1 MCPSPSARSRTI
13 AARPWPARTCSGALA
28 VGAVALTLLTAACG
42 ATPSPSGDG
51 PPIASASP
59 EQTLASPTAA
69 APTLASPTSA
79 APTASASAAQTT
91 TPPPEPAPGA
101 EPDGCTRTES
111 YTVAAGDSLSGIAG
125 RYGLTVDELVA
136 ANPHVDDPNLIYVGD
151 ELEVPIVTVVGTL
164 GGRESR
170 ANAINEPGEIVG
182 TSDLGAPNEYH
193 AFYWYG
199 GVMTDL
205 GTLGGLRSQAT
216 DINDAGQVVGTS
228 TATTELDAPWR
239 AVLWDDGAAR
249 DLGTL
254 GGPSAMAVAINAHG
268 DVVGDATLANG
279 LGRGFIWQDGRM
291 SDLGTLGG
299 VIATVPTA
307 INDRGQVVGAAFTA
321 AGEQHAFLW
330 ERGRM
335 VDLGTLGGSWSFAHD
350 INELGQVVG
359 VSSLEGEYEGP
370 KRAFLWQD
378 GVMTD
383 LGTLGGADSMAV
395 AINERGEI
403 VGRTIPLDASA
414 RGLLWADGRVT
425 DLGVDGQ
432 RESALY
438 ALNDRGQVVGTC
450 LARWSH
456 AVLVQVRPTIGVELG
471 EPSPDTAVP
480 QDDASTG
487 CPAHG
492 TRGYG
497 FQVTFSWS
505 ARLLQNVGQY
515 RLVVS
520 HGAATTPALDVTL
533 TEDRYW
539 WPDCN
544 AFVADSNLTG
554 WHWRVSA
561 LDFMNNVIAI
571 SEPRPLQFLPCR
583 LADGSACNA
592 PG

>member
-1 MCPSPSARSRTI
+1 MVA
-13 AARPWPARTCSGALA
+13 
-28 VGAVALTLLTAACG
+28 AVALILLTAACG
-42 ATPSPSGDG
+42 ATPSPSDDG
-51 PPIASASP
+51 LPVASASP
-59 EQTLASPTAA
+59 EQTAASPTTA
-69 APTLASPTSA
+69 APAT
-79 APTASASAAQTT
+79 SASAAQTA
-91 TPPPEPAPGA
+91 TPSVEAAPGV
-101 EPDGCTRTES
+101 EPDGCTRTER
-111 YTVAAGDSLSGIAG
+111 YTVAEGDSFSGIAG
-125 RYGLTVDELVA
+125 RYGLTVDELAA
-136 ANPHVDDPNLIYVGD
+136 ANPYVDDPNLIYVGD
-151 ELEVPIVTVVGTL
+151 ELEVPIVTVLGTL

-170 ANAINEPGEIVG
+170 AYAINESGEIVG
-182 TSDLGAPNEYH
+182 TSDLATPNEYH
-193 AFYWYG
+193 AFHWHG

-216 DINDAGQVVGTS
+216 DINDAGQIVGTS
-228 TATTELDAPWR
+228 TVTTEPDAPWR
-239 AVLWDDGAAR
+239 AVIWEDGTAH

-268 DVVGDATLANG
+268 DVVGDSTLANG

-335 VDLGTLGGSWSFAHD
+335 VDLGTLGGTWSFAHD

-403 VGRTIPLDASA
+403 VGRTTPVDRPSRAI
-414 RGLLWADGRVT
+414 LWANGRVT

-432 RESALY
+432 REGALH
-438 ALNDRGQVVGTC
+438 ALNDRGQAVGMC

-456 AVLVQVRPTIGVELG
+456 AVLVQVRPTIGVEPV
-471 EPSPDTAVP
+471 EPSLDTAVP

-505 ARLLQNVGQY
+505 ARLLQSVGQY
-515 RLVVS
+515 RLRVG
-520 HGAATTPALDVTL
+520 HGVAATPALDVTL
-533 TEDRYW
+533 IDDHYRW
-539 WPDCN
+539 SDCN
-544 AFVADSNLTG
+544 AFVADGNLTG
-554 WHWRVSA
+554 WQWQVSA
-561 LDFMNNVIAI
+561 LDLVNNVIAI
-571 SEPRPLQFLPCR
+571 SEPRPLQFVPCR
-583 LADGSACNA
+583 LADGSACSA